1 VSEYDIVCVGSP
13 FLDVTFVGLER
24 LPALG
29 EELFAREL
37 ELTPGGTAITAVG
50 AARLGLR
57 SALLWPRA
65 TDLAGQY
72 LQSVLAAEGV
82 DWLGRESARAAVSA
96 VLPVNGDRAFATFQ
110 PDDVPDAEEIA
121 AVDTTALVV
130 GVNEAATLASAALVY
145 AVGGFNDSVRHD
157 ARSLRLDG
165 CRALVLNEG
174 EALRMTGAPDAEQ
187 AATALAATGA
197 DAVVVTLGSAG
208 ALELSDSKLVRAP
221 APEVE
226 ALDTTGAGDLFVAAY
241 VFADLAGAARPER
254 LSYAGLYAGLS
265 VRTATGV
272 RGAPT
277 LSELEH
283 EARERGLPPVHRS
296 FPREENR

>member
-1 VSEYDIVCVGSP
+1 MSAYDVVCVGSP

-50 AARLGLR
+50 AARLRLR

-72 LQSVLAAEGV
+72 LRSVLAAEGV
-82 DWLGRESARAAVSA
+82 DWLGRDSKRAAVSA

-110 PDDVPDAEEIA
+110 PGDEPDADEIA
-121 AVDTTALVV
+121 ALDTAALVV
-130 GVNEAATLASAALVY
+130 GIDRAGALSTAARVY
-145 AVGGFNDSVRHD
+145 AVGGFPESMRHD
-157 ARSLRLDG
+157 AESLRLNG

-174 EALRMTGAPDAEQ
+174 EALRMTGAPDAE
-187 AATALAATGA
+187 AAAAALAATGA
-197 DAVVVTLGSAG
+197 DAVVVTLGANG
-208 ALELSDSKLVRAP
+208 ALELSDGELVHAP

-254 LSYAGLYAGLS
+254 LAYAGLYAGLS

-277 LSELEH
+277 LRELQH
-283 EARERGLPPVHRS
+283 EARTRGLPPVHR
-296 FPREENR
+296 PVLREENR